1 MFRGAQHYMAIG
13 FFVLPSI
20 LAIREKLM
28 GGGWE
33 GYVVLVSLVMGVLF
47 LLIPNPFGY
56 VLLSQNKVVVGYDAI
71 RLAMDEGAWMCRIGG
86 WIVFVT
92 PGFLSTIQ
100 TQGDAQNPQGG
111 AKWGAFC

>member
-33 GYVVLVSLVMGVLF
+33 GYVLLASLALGVLF

-56 VLLSQNKVVVGYDAI
+56 VLLSQNRVIVGQDAV
-71 RLAMDEGAWMCRIGG
+71 RMALDEGAWMYRVDN
-86 WIVFVT
+86 WVVFVT
-92 PGFLSTIQ
+92 PGFLSAIQ
-100 TQGDAQNPQGG
+100 TQGNAHQ
-111 AKWGAFC
+111 